1 MAGAP
6 EARRNRVTA
15 DVLTTRHLN
24 RALLA
29 RQMLLER
36 STVPL
41 TSVVERMGGIQMQYA
56 PAGYI
61 GLWSRM
67 RDFERPMLTRALE
80 DRSVVQGTMMRG
92 TIHTV
97 SAADYWPMM
106 AGIGRI
112 SREWFTKQVRAMAET
127 DMLAVASAVR
137 QELAEGP
144 LRITEL
150 SRRLEARGFPP
161 RSAGWASWWVELL
174 RVPPSGTWERRRA
187 DLYELAD
194 RWLRRRDVDEDDG
207 IEHLIQRYL
216 GAFGPAPPKD
226 IASWMG
232 LNVSQ
237 MKHVIERME
246 LREFRDERNGRLLDL
261 PDAAMPVA
269 ETPAP
274 VRFIPVWDAMLLVH
288 ARRTQVL
295 PEEYRPLIFN
305 TKTPHS
311 HNTFLIDGQ
320 VAGTWRFEAGK
331 VQLTPLRTLS
341 REERLGLDEEAH
353 RLAAFHA

>member
-1 MAGAP
+1 M
-6 EARRNRVTA
+6 TA

-29 RQMLLER
+29 RQLLLER
-36 STVPL
+36 STLSL
-41 TSVVERMGGIQMQYA
+41 TSVMEHMGGIQMQYA

-80 DRSVVQGTMMRG
+80 ERTAVQGTMMRG

-106 AGIGRI
+106 AGVGRI

-127 DMLAVASAVR
+127 DMVAAASAVR
-137 QELAEGP
+137 EELADGP

-150 SRRLEARGFPP
+150 SRRLETRGFPP
-161 RSAGWASWWVELL
+161 RAAAWASWWVELV
-174 RVPPSGTWERRRA
+174 RIPPSGTWERRRA

-194 RWLRRRDVDEDDG
+194 QWLPRVQMSEDDG
-207 IEHLIQRYL
+207 IEHLIGRYL
-216 GAFGPAPPKD
+216 GAFGPAPVKD

-232 LNVSQ
+232 LNVTQ
-237 MKHVIERME
+237 MRHVVERRE
-246 LREFRDERNGRLLDL
+246 LRQFSDEGDRPLLDL
-261 PDAAMPVA
+261 PDAAIPDPDA
-269 ETPAP
+269 PAP
-274 VRFIPVWDAMLLVH
+274 VRFVAVWDAMLLVH

-320 VAGTWRFEAGK
+320 VAGTWRFEAGE
-331 VQLTPLRTLS
+331 VQLTPLRKLS
-341 REERLGLDEEAH
+341 TDEQLGLDEEAH
-353 RLAAFHA
+353 GLAAFHGAT